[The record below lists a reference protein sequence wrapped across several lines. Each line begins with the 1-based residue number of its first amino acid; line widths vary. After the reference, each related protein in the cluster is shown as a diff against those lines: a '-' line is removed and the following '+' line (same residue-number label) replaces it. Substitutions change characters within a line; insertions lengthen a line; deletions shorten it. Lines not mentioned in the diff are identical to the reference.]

1 MASTHPSE
9 VFEEAVLDYKV
20 DHLYALFSGGHDSLT
35 AASLAS
41 KHELFRGV
49 VHLNTGIGI
58 EETREFVRDVC
69 RSQGWP
75 LFEQYAGLTRYEDL
89 VLERGGFPYGAQ
101 SHNSM
106 LFYLKQ
112 QPLRRWFATTKG
124 RIGLVTGIRKQES
137 VRRMGVG
144 ISVPVR
150 WRDKE
155 PRNVWISP
163 ILEWSKIDCGRY
175 MEVEKLSR
183 NRVVDLLHRSGE
195 CLCGALARAGEIHEL
210 ARWFPDVAQRINRLE
225 KECERRGIMSSVWAS
240 REARNLSEGQE
251 QLFSKADLAPLCVS
265 CESSHDATKD

>member
-137 VRRMGVG
+137 VRRMGWGSAFRFDGETRNHGMYGSARSSNGQKSTVG
-144 ISVPVR
+144 GTWRSKSCHVTALLTFYIAPASVFAVR
-150 WRDKE
+150 WHERE
-155 PRNVWISP
+155 RFTNSP
-163 ILEWSKIDCGRY
+163 
-175 MEVEKLSR
+175 
-183 NRVVDLLHRSGE
+183 
-195 CLCGALARAGEIHEL
+195 AG
-210 ARWFPDVAQRINRLE
+210 FP
-225 KECERRGIMSSVWAS
+225 M
-240 REARNLSEGQE
+240 
-251 QLFSKADLAPLCVS
+251 
-265 CESSHDATKD
+265 